1 MNGATAGGSAPGG
14 PPTGGSTPGAAAPGG
29 SPANASAP
37 GNVAPFV
44 RDELRAAVIDCA
56 RRMVSDGLVI
66 GIAGNVSARDGDKIV
81 ITPSARRY
89 DTLRPEELCVVGLAG
104 QPLDLP
110 LRPSSE
116 LPMHLAAYQQTAAG
130 AVVHTHSMFATA
142 VATSCPELPAIHYTI
157 GFLGGPVP
165 VVPYATFGSREL
177 ADGLRAALAD
187 RPVALL
193 QNHGAVAVG
202 QDVEQAYDRARL
214 LEWLAELYYRSSRL
228 GSPRVLSPA
237 ELDAFNAQV
246 AALSYGTS
254 DWPPETSD
262 PRGAE
267 DPPGD
272 DAPTGAETP
281 RR

>member
-89 DTLRPEELCVVGLAG
+89 DALRPEELCVVGLAG

-142 VATSCPELPAIHYTI
+142 VASSCPELPAIHYTI

-165 VVPYATFGSREL
+165 VVPYATFGTREL

-237 ELDAFNAQV
+237 ELDAFDAQV
-246 AALSYGTS
+246 AALSYGTN
-254 DWPPETSD
+254 DRPPETSD

-272 DAPTGAETP
+272 DAPTGVETP